1 MYLKFTDLFSLP
13 LKIDLET
20 QCREGGEYNTRKGNN
35 PGRLFAASEPLGT
48 LSNRNFISEKI
59 KHESAMTNQLST
71 QTQLSTFTFEQHSI
85 RTLSINNEPWFVAK
99 DFTEYELEQMIWLW
113 FGHKQMNELLGKLD
127 KPLEAMGSRFHPIV
141 YSHHHE
147 YERQHKA
154 LLDTMRRLIEPF
166 KKSERLN
173 WQRMLPHLN

>member
-1 MYLKFTDLFSLP
+1 
-13 LKIDLET
+13 
-20 QCREGGEYNTRKGNN
+20 
-35 PGRLFAASEPLGT
+35 
-48 LSNRNFISEKI
+48 
-59 KHESAMTNQLST
+59 
-71 QTQLSTFTFEQHSI
+71 
-85 RTLSINNEPWFVAK
+85 
-99 DFTEYELEQMIWLW
+99 MIWLW

-127 KPLEAMGSRFHPIV
+127 KLLEAIGSRLHPIV